1 MVPDMTGLRFGR
13 LTAMSAARDRRG
25 RSMWLCAC
33 ECGGR
38 KLVLL
43 GGVVDDE
50 LQQAARHVVECHA
63 EEVVAR
69 FAPKPNTVTLKVVR
83 E

>member
-1 MVPDMTGLRFGR
+1 VPGT
-13 LTAMSAARDRRG
+13 RRAELFE
-25 RSMWLCAC
+25 MPVEDA
-33 ECGGR
+33 
-38 KLVLL
+38 VAILL
-43 GGVVDDE
+43 ADVADDE

-69 FAPKPNTVTLKVVR
+69 FAPKPKPVVTMKVVR